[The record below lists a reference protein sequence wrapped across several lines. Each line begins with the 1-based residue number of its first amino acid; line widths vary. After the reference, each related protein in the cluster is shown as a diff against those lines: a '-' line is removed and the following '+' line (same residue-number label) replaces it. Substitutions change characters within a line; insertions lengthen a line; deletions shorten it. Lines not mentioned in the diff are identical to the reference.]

1 MKKILI
7 SCCISSLVL
16 FAESGG
22 SIINHQ
28 KTIEALSKKQEN
40 IKEHLQEI
48 DNFLAKY
55 DRFASSYLSKLKSIV
70 IEGAKCEIA
79 KEKYLYSL
87 EKKGA
92 NDKFTIIKKGI
103 YDDCYQMK
111 KNRIEAI
118 KDVKR
123 KVSSLKDKVNDVLEL
138 KEIDIE
144 EANRIKE
151 YIDNLRSD
159 VEYYKYSKEF

>member
-7 SCCISSLVL
+7 SCCISSIFL
-16 FAESGG
+16 FAKFGG
-22 SIINHQ
+22 SVINHQ

-70 IEGAKCEIA
+70 VEGAKCEIA

-87 EKKGA
+87 EKKGE
-92 NDKFTIIKKGI
+92 NDKFTIIKKGV

-111 KNRIEAI
+111 KNRIKAI

-123 KVSSLKDKVNDVLEL
+123 RVSSLKDKVDDVLEL
-138 KEIDIE
+138 KDIDIE
-144 EANRIKE
+144 EADRIKQ
-151 YIDNLRSD
+151 YIDDLRSD
-159 VEYYKYSKEF
+159 VAYYKESKEF